1 MNIDKEKAFREK
13 EGFQRE
19 IQTVLADRDH
29 ALHELRTL
37 KQRLEST
44 ERERE
49 QLSKRCESQ
58 VRELETTK
66 QESAAAKK
74 ERREAMVY
82 RDKIL
87 KECFDVKK
95 SFEQLSVGDMN
106 KAISLKEK
114 YNKLSKQLTDAWN
127 MTEVAMARRDWA
139 FQQRDSVLIRTHE
152 ERDRSLKEKVSL
164 ERQLRKAGVELEA
177 VQRRLTEVHRE
188 NQTLR
193 KTLLHHKSSSL
204 LHSQDSAI
212 DTESPV
218 SLVNKYIVWCSTFI
232 SVINSAFEV

>member
-1 MNIDKEKAFREK
+1 MNIDKERAFREK

-19 IQTVLADRDH
+19 IQTVLADRDR
-29 ALHELRTL
+29 AQHELRTL
-37 KQRLEST
+37 KQRLDSAV
-44 ERERE
+44 RDRE

-58 VRELETTK
+58 ARELETTK

-87 KECFDVKK
+87 KECFEVKK
-95 SFEQLSVGDMN
+95 SFEQLSDGDMTE
-106 KAISLKEK
+106 ATSLKEK
-114 YNKLSKQLTDAWN
+114 YNTLSQDLTEAWN
-127 MTEVAMARRDWA
+127 KTEVAMARRDWA
-139 FQQRDSVLIRTHE
+139 FQERDSMLIGSHE
-152 ERDRSLKEKVSL
+152 VRDRALKEKTSL
-164 ERQLRKAGVELEA
+164 EKQLRKAGAELEA
-177 VQRRLTEVHRE
+177 VQRRLAEVHRE

-193 KTLLHHKSSSL
+193 KTLLHKSSM

-218 SLVNKYIVWCSTFI
+218 S
-232 SVINSAFEV
+232 